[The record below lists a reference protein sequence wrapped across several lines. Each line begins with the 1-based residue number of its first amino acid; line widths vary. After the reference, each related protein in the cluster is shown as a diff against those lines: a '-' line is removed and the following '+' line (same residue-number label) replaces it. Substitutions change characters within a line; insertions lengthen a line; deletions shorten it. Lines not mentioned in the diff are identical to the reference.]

1 MKKQF
6 LQSAAVISFVAL
18 SSAVAGSPAMAAP
31 PPPVYSWSGL
41 YVGANGGYS
50 WGHGSVMVGD
60 PRVSS
65 DIEGAIPSGS
75 GRLNGGIGG
84 FQGGYN
90 WQFNSSWV
98 GGIEADFQFS
108 GEKNTSNFFAQ
119 FPFGSDGEGI
129 AGTLSSKISW
139 FGTYR
144 SRIGYLV
151 NPSLMVFVTSGLAV
165 GKVSVSGSFYD
176 NVGFDC
182 EGPCSWGFSQSAVK
196 AGWAA
201 GAGIEGLIPMTQK
214 WSWKVEYLHIDL
226 GTLSGTAYNPDF
238 SNQYSYSAKFTDDI
252 FRFGVNYHLP

>member
-18 SSAVAGSPAMAAP
+18 SSAVGSPAMAAP

-50 WGHGSVMVGD
+50 WGHGSVVVGD
-60 PRVSS
+60 PGLTSNT
-65 DIEGAIPSGS
+65 EGTIPGGS
-75 GRLNGGIGG
+75 GRLNGGVGG

-98 GGIEADFQFS
+98 GEIEADFQFS
-108 GEKNTSNFFAQ
+108 GEKNTTNFS
-119 FPFGSDGEGI
+119 FPYGDGEGI

-151 NPSLMVFVTSGLAV
+151 NPSLLVFVTSGLAV
-165 GKVSVSGSFYD
+165 GKVGVSGTIS
-176 NVGFDC
+176 NINGDC
-182 EGPCSWGFSQSAVK
+182 DICTWGFSQSAVK

-226 GTLSGTAYNPDF
+226 GTLSGVAFDPDF
-238 SNQYSYSAKFTDDI
+238 FKNGQYSYSAKFTDDI